1 MSIILKILLT
11 KLLTQKFL
19 TAVFL
24 HIAEYLASKTD
35 NKLDDKLVA
44 EIKKSL

>member
-1 MSIILKILLT
+1 MSIILKVLLT

-19 TAVFL
+19 TATFL

-35 NKLDDKLVA
+35 NKLDDKLII
-44 EIKKSL
+44 ELKKAL